1 MSNKDF
7 KSGVWENP
15 HTKSNIQ
22 FIVDIVKEKRY
33 TSCPYFGF
41 DIGEPCLEGEE
52 HNLISSRFE
61 LLLFSLSSTI
71 TYKGSI
77 LYLVDDLL
85 EAVYALDYKKYREN
99 ILRVFASS
107 GVGVLPLVDEVC
119 GYKPFIY
126 KNSKKYIDIF
136 NEELIKNINKN
147 RLRTPGKKSHYKDS
161 GIDSDD
167 PNFIC

>member
-15 HTKSNIQ
+15 HTKSKVY
-22 FIVDIVKEKRY
+22 FVVDTVKEKRY

-52 HNLISSRFE
+52 YNLISSRFE

-77 LYLVDDLL
+77 FYLVDDLL
-85 EAVYALDYKKYREN
+85 EAVYALDYKKYIEN

-107 GVGVLPLVDEVC
+107 GVGIIPLIDEAC
-119 GYKPFIY
+119 GYKPWEN
-126 KNSKKYIDIF
+126 KNSKKYINIF
-136 NEELIKNINKN
+136 NEELLRRSLRNIPRNINSN
-147 RLRTPGKKSHYKDS
+147 YKVS
-161 GIDSDD
+161 VNPVDSDS
-167 PNFIC
+167 PEFIC